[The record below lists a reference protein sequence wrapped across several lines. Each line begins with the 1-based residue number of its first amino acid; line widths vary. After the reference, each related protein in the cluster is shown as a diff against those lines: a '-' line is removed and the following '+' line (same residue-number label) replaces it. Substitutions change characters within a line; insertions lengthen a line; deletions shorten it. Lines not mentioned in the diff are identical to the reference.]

1 MTIAF
6 WIAAYATVINLAA
19 FMAFGW
25 DKRQAVR
32 DSQRISESAL
42 LKIAFFGGSI
52 GAKLAQARFRHKTR
66 KQPFARKLNLIVVL
80 QIAIVAGAVLWGLS
94 ENPRP

>member
-1 MTIAF
+1 MTATL
-6 WIAAYATVINLAA
+6 WIATYAAVINLAA

-32 DSQRISESAL
+32 YSQRISEGAL

-52 GAKLAQARFRHKTR
+52 GAKLAQSRFRHKTR

-80 QIAIVAGAVLWGLS
+80 QIAIISGAVLWGLS
-94 ENPRP
+94 ESHRP

>member
-1 MTIAF
+1 MTATL

-25 DKRQAVR
+25 DKQQAVR
-32 DSQRISESAL
+32 DSQRISESFL

-52 GAKLAQARFRHKTR
+52 GAKCGQARFRHKTR
-66 KQPFARKLNLIVVL
+66 KQPFARKLNLIFVL
-80 QIAIVAGAVLWGLS
+80 QIAMISGAVLWGLS
-94 ENPRP
+94 EDSRP

>member
-6 WIAAYATVINLAA
+6 WIASYAAVINLAA

-52 GAKLAQARFRHKTR
+52 GAKCAQARFRHKTR
-66 KQPFARKLNLIVVL
+66 KQPFARQLNLIVAL
-80 QIAIVAGAVLWGLS
+80 QVAVIFGLAFWPVFQ
-94 ENPRP
+94 NTQP